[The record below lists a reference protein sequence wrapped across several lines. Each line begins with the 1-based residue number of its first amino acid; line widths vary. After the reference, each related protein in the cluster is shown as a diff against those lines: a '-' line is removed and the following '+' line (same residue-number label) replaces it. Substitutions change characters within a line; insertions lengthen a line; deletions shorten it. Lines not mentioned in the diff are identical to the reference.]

1 MSEKI
6 PSITFGTN
14 EPTAEAART
23 KALQLISAFKRD
35 KSVAGESAHYSGVTK
50 AKVADALEKVINNS
64 SVEKPIKQG
73 NSSLCGPAAF
83 FFPILAKRPDIYTQ
97 VVLNLYKQGEAKL
110 EKLKLKSST
119 VARKISTP
127 SIKRI
132 DWMIMSS
139 IKPGYD
145 NPEHKASGITWP
157 RNLVKWLEDTG
168 HQVVD
173 RTPPSSTGLDS
184 LLEAQRAYAGG
195 YTVFL
200 LVNAD
205 LFNPSGKNSPSLFP
219 PNHWAVLNSEI
230 KIKKYDPV
238 SKKHKAPTAL
248 SSALVRDILKEW
260 DDYEEAE
267 EEYNDIDGERF
278 EPPVKINNQILLNV
292 FTWGER
298 HRPVFNELSISRKPA
313 IRNFLRGYYGYIKAR
328 R

>member
-6 PSITFGTN
+6 TAITFGAN
-14 EPTAEAART
+14 EPTAEDART

-35 KSVAGESAHYSGVTK
+35 KSVSDESAHYSGVTK
-50 AKVADALEKVINNS
+50 IKVAKDLEDAISNS
-64 SVEKPIKQG
+64 SKNTSIKQG

-97 VVLNLYKQGEAKL
+97 VVLSLYKQGEAKL

-145 NPEHKASGITWP
+145 NPEHQASGITWP

-173 RTPPSSTGLDS
+173 KTPPSSTGLDS

-200 LVNAD
+200 LVHSD
-205 LFNPSGKNSPSLFP
+205 LFKASGKSNPSLFP
-219 PNHWAVLNSEI
+219 PNHWAVLNSTI

-238 SKKHKAPTAL
+238 SKKHKAPAVL
-248 SSALVRDILKEW
+248 SSVLVRDILEEW
-260 DDYEEAE
+260 GDYEEALE
-267 EEYNDIDGERF
+267 EFNDIDGERF
-278 EPPVKINNQILLNV
+278 EPPVKINNQILLDV
-292 FTWGER
+292 FTWGKR
-298 HRPVFNELSISRKPA
+298 HMPVFNELSTSRKPE